1 MLEVARDFFLA
12 DPDAG
17 REFAS
22 RVRALPE
29 YLPERRPYRF
39 VSLDSLVWA
48 WPFRQRVHLRSLGS
62 CGIRSYNNTLD
73 ALDTPI
79 SVGGHLDPFRDPVT
93 ERRSVPVGKLQK
105 PRKKIWRV
113 RLPRA
118 PGKQVHQDKVNSTR
132 KKKPH

>member
-12 DPDAG
+12 DPDAR

-39 VSLDSLVWA
+39 VSLDDLVWA
-48 WPFRQRVHLRSLGS
+48 WLFRQRVHLRSH
-62 CGIRSYNNTLD
+62 NNILD

-79 SVGGHLDPFRDPVT
+79 SVGGHLDPFRDPLR

-118 PGKQVHQDKVNSTR
+118 PGKQVHRDKVNSTR